1 MDHWIDTP
9 HGRLF
14 ARSWTPPDAAGHAPI
29 ILFHDSLGCV
39 ALWRDFPGQ
48 LAAATGRQVVAYDR
62 LGFGQSDAH
71 PGRLSNLFI
80 HEEARDMVPLVLAAF
95 GITRFV
101 ALGYSVG
108 GGIAANC
115 AALYPTTC
123 EALITMS
130 AQACVDEGIVRGL
143 QEAQRAFAAPGQ
155 LERLARHHGD
165 KAAWVLDAWLGTWLS
180 PGFAGWRIGQTASG
194 LICPLLAIHGD
205 RDEYGSLAHPEQ
217 IAALTD
223 GPSEVVILTDC
234 THHPLREQPDT
245 VLDAVAG
252 FLHAVPA

>member
-39 ALWRDFPGQ
+39 ALWRDFPAQ